1 MSEVVKI
8 IKSEDYGVEEN
19 KFNDMQKGLQ
29 LTLNERDLL
38 REEFEVVS
46 KLEVT
51 EENKAKFRDLRLK
64 WAKNR
69 TKGVNDWHKKG
80 KAVSLAIGK
89 LYDARKN
96 ELNREGEANELVL
109 FEAENHLENLEKE
122 RLETLRVE
130 RAELLSEYVDD
141 AYERVLNNMEPD
153 VWEAYLATKKQA
165 HLDLVQAE
173 KDAEIER
180 QRLVDEQEAEKKRIK
195 LENARL
201 LEEANQRAKLAEEKV
216 ALQLAKQKKI
226 DAENLRIQKEIDEKK
241 IAEQEK
247 IDADNLAKQKVIDDK
262 RIAQEKL
269 AEIDRVAKQK
279 VIDDRIAKEKIE
291 SDRIKNELE
300 AKKQAELDITIINE
314 LALQH
319 ELKKGDAEKVLDL
332 IKSLESIK
340 TKFTFKSK
348 LCVKMFE
355 DVSGLLDKVIV
366 FIEK

>member
-1 MSEVVKI
+1 MTEVVKI
-8 IKSEDYGVEEN
+8 IKSEDFGVEEN

-38 REEFEVVS
+38 REEFEIVS
-46 KLEVT
+46 KLDVT
-51 EENKAKFRDLRLK
+51 EENKAKFRELRLK

-69 TKGVNDWHKKG
+69 TLGVNDWHKKG

-122 RLETLRVE
+122 RLEALRIE

-165 HLDLVQAE
+165 HLDLLQAELQAE
-173 KDAEIER
+173 KER
-180 QRLVDEQEAEKKRIK
+180 QKVLDEQESEKKRIK

-201 LEEANQRAKLAEEKV
+201 LEEANQRAKIAEEKV
-216 ALQLAKQKKI
+216 ALQV
-226 DAENLRIQKEIDEKK
+226 
-241 IAEQEK
+241 AEQEK
-247 IDADNLAKQKVIDDK
+247 IDAENLAKQKVIDDE

-269 AEIDRVAKQK
+269 VEIDRIAKQK

-300 AKKQAELDITIINE
+300 AKKQAELDLIKSKE
-314 LALQH
+314 LALQN

-340 TKFTFKSK
+340 TKFTFESEV
-348 LCVKMFE
+348 CVKMFE
-355 DVSGLLDKVIV
+355 NVNGLLDKVIV

>member
-1 MSEVVKI
+1 MLEVVKI
-8 IKSEDYGVEEN
+8 IKSEDFGVEEN

-69 TKGVNDWHKKG
+69 TRGVNDWHKKG

-122 RLETLRVE
+122 RLEALRIE

-165 HLDLVQAE
+165 HLDLLQAELQAE
-173 KDAEIER
+173 KER
-180 QRLVDEQEAEKKRIK
+180 QKVLDEQEAEKKRIK

-201 LEEANQRAKLAEEKV
+201 LEEANQRAKIAEEKV
-216 ALQLAKQKKI
+216 ALQV
-226 DAENLRIQKEIDEKK
+226 
-241 IAEQEK
+241 AEQEK
-247 IDADNLAKQKVIDDK
+247 IDADNL
-262 RIAQEKL
+262 
-269 AEIDRVAKQK
+269 AKQK

-300 AKKQAELDITIINE
+300 AKKQAELDLIKSKE
-314 LALQH
+314 LALQN

-340 TKFTFKSK
+340 TKFTFESEV
-348 LCVKMFE
+348 CVKMFE
-355 DVSGLLDKVIV
+355 DVNGLLDKVIV

>member
-109 FEAENHLENLEKE
+109 FEAENHLENLKKE
-122 RLETLRVE
+122 RLEALRIE

-165 HLDLVQAE
+165 HLDLIQAE

-201 LEEANQRAKLAEEKV
+201 LEEANKKLKLAEEKV
-216 ALQLAKQKKI
+216 ALQLAQQKKI
-226 DAENLRIQKEIDEKK
+226 DAENL
-241 IAEQEK
+241 
-247 IDADNLAKQKVIDDK
+247 
-262 RIAQEKL
+262 
-269 AEIDRVAKQK
+269 AKQK

-300 AKKQAELDITIINE
+300 AKKQAELDLIKSKE
-314 LALQH
+314 LALQN

-340 TKFTFKSK
+340 TKFTFESK
-348 LCVKMFE
+348 VCVKMFE
-355 DVSGLLDKVIV
+355 DVSGLLDKAIV